1 MFDNIKRGNH
11 YEVTRRVTNYNQVFP
26 EEGFPFGFITI
37 NLDSESNYLESSV
50 NHILEV
56 IGTIGGSVELVHY
69 VLLLMYSRLRKNL
82 YFHTLINRM
91 HDYHSSHNHFDEKVN
106 VYKSRNLRKLFKQTK
121 TQQKSM
127 RHQQQDESKH
137 EMQPA
142 DISQNQN

>member
-1 MFDNIKRGNH
+1 MRLD
-11 YEVTRRVTNYNQVFP
+11 P
-26 EEGFPFGFITI
+26 ESTHI
-37 NLDSESNYLESSV
+37 ESKV